1 MVAADPLAPFL
12 RPAAQT
18 SKFALLRLTE
28 FLDVEYGAQG
38 SGLIS
43 IAVHPG
49 SVPTELAFTMS
60 EDRHAALIDTP
71 ALAADTLVWVCKE
84 RRAWLAGRYV
94 SCTWDM
100 PELEAKREEIV
111 REDKL
116 KMRMV
121 V

>member
-1 MVAADPLAPFL
+1 M
-12 RPAAQT
+12 
-18 SKFALLRLTE
+18 
-28 FLDVEYGAQG
+28 
-38 SGLIS
+38 
-43 IAVHPG
+43 HPG

-60 EDRHAALIDTP
+60 EDRHAALVDTP
-71 ALAADTLVWVCKE
+71 ALAADTLVWLCKE